1 MKLSRLLIG
10 LISFLWVL
18 VFIGTLLIVIQST
31 RDFLQKTLESH
42 AQDTATFLGLA
53 ITHSGRVKD
62 VETIERMT
70 AAVFDRG
77 YYSEILVKNM
87 KGTPLVS
94 KRVEQAVQGVPD
106 WFMTMPL
113 IALTTPRM
121 NAIVMDGWIQAAQIE
136 VVSHPGHAYAE
147 LYRITV
153 RSFWVLLAVAILSLV
168 TVYVVLRAALRPL
181 DDMEQQAINISRRQ
195 FTLLPK
201 LPWARELH
209 RVANAMNGMV
219 VAVERMLTEQTDLA
233 EKMRKKAYVDAVT
246 GLMNRNDF
254 AERLSHLIGAPTKL
268 AAGVLAVV
276 RIRGF
281 AAFNEKNGRAEGD
294 ALLKRVAQLLAKVCE
309 KYPQSI
315 LAKLDGP
322 EFGILFPEVPEADVA
337 ALGDELL
344 AALAEI
350 EEFPRTETSV
360 MTSIGM
366 AYYRHHA
373 AASFGKLMSAVS
385 AALSIAQARGI
396 PAWHLQPQ
404 DATEQTATMYT
415 EINNMFRVGLPA
427 ERVALQF
434 QAVRPCR
441 VAEQDWRYRS
451 ESCVRIVDAK
461 GQLIRAGEFIAT
473 AKRLGALQLLD
484 RVVVEKVMQRIATEG
499 PVRGG
504 ATAVNLSV
512 ETIIDPTFVAWLH
525 GKLAAQAEVARHIIL
540 EVAEHAIIANIGSVK
555 AAFSRLRDTGVRLS
569 IDRFGQSTAS
579 VGYLRGLEVDYI
591 KIDGSYTRGMVDST
605 DRQFFV
611 QALVGIAHGLNI
623 QVIVEYI
630 ETERDFEL
638 AKSLGVDGAQ
648 GYFIG
653 RPE

>member
-10 LISFLWVL
+10 LISAMWVL
-18 VFIGTLLIVIQST
+18 VFIGTLAIVIQST

-77 YYSEILVKNM
+77 YYTEILVKSM
-87 KGTPLVS
+87 KGAPLVT
-94 KRVEQAVQGVPD
+94 KKVEQSVKDVPQ
-106 WFMTMPL
+106 WFIDSFPL
-113 IALTTPRM
+113 DTPRM

-136 VVSHPGHAYAE
+136 VVSHPGHAYSE
-147 LYRITV
+147 LYRISV
-153 RSFWVLLAVAILSLV
+153 RSTWVLLVVAVLSLV
-168 TVYVVLRAALRPL
+168 TVLVVLRLALKPL
-181 DDMEQQAINISRRQ
+181 DDMERQAINISKRQ

-209 RVANAMNGMV
+209 RVATAMNGMV

-233 EKMRKKAYVDAVT
+233 EKMRKKAYIDGVT

-254 AERLSHLIGAPTKL
+254 AERLSHLIGAPTKFP
-268 AAGVLAVV
+268 AGVLAVV

-281 AAFNEKNGRAEGD
+281 AAFNEKNGRVEGD
-294 ALLKRVAQLLAKVCE
+294 ALLKRIAGLLTKILE
-309 KYPQSI
+309 KRPQSM

-322 EFGILFPEVPEADVA
+322 EFGILVPEIAEADVP
-337 ALGDELL
+337 ALGDEMI

-350 EEFPRTETSV
+350 EEFPRTETSL

-373 AASFGKLMSAVS
+373 AATFGKLMSAVS
-385 AALSIAQARGI
+385 SAIAVATARGI
-396 PAWHLQPQ
+396 PAWHLQSQ
-404 DATEQTATMYT
+404 EVAEQASAMYT

-427 ERVALQF
+427 ERVVLQF
-434 QAVRPCR
+434 QALRPCR
-441 VAEQDWRYRS
+441 VPETEWAYRS
-451 ESCVRIVDAK
+451 ESVVRIVDSS

-484 RVVVEKVMQRIATEG
+484 RVVVDKVMQRIAAEG

-512 ETIIDPTFVAWLH
+512 DTIIDPTFVEWLH
-525 GKLAAQAEVARHIIL
+525 GKLAAQPEVARHIIL

-555 AAFSRLRDTGVRLS
+555 AAFSRLRETGVRLS

-623 QVIVEYI
+623 QVVTEYI
-630 ETERDFEL
+630 ETEKDFEL
-638 AKSLGVDGAQ
+638 ARSLGVDGAQ

>member
-1 MKLSRLLIG
+1 MKLSRLLIS
-10 LISFLWVL
+10 LISVLWVL
-18 VFIGTLLIVIQST
+18 VFIGTLAIVIQST
-31 RDFLQKTLESH
+31 KEFLQKTLESH

-77 YYSEILVKNM
+77 YYTEILVKNM
-87 KGTPLVS
+87 KGAPLVS
-94 KRVEQAVQGVPD
+94 KRVEQAVKDVPQ
-106 WFMTMPL
+106 WFIDSFPL
-113 IALTTPRM
+113 QTPRM
-121 NAIVMDGWIQAAQIE
+121 NAIVMDGWIQAAMIE

-147 LYRITV
+147 LYRISF
-153 RSFWVLLAVAILSLV
+153 RSLWVLLAVAIVSLV
-168 TVYVVLRAALRPL
+168 TVFVVLKLALRPL

-195 FTLLPK
+195 FTLLPR

-209 RVANAMNGMV
+209 RVANAMNAMV
-219 VAVERMLTEQTDLA
+219 VSVERMLTEQTDLA

-254 AERLSHLIGAPTKL
+254 SERLAHLIGAPTKL
-268 AAGVLAVV
+268 AAGVLAIV

-281 AAFNEKNGRAEGD
+281 AAYNERNGRIEGD
-294 ALLKRVAQLLAKVCE
+294 ALLKRVSQLLAKAIE
-309 KYPQSI
+309 NRPQAM

-322 EFGILFPEVPEADVA
+322 EFGLLVPEIAEADA
-337 ALGDELL
+337 PKLGDELI

-350 EEFPRTETSV
+350 EEFPRSETSLMSSV
-360 MTSIGM
+360 GM
-366 AYYRHHA
+366 AYYRHHPA
-373 AASFGKLMSAVS
+373 ATFGKLMSA
-385 AALSIAQARGI
+385 AAAAVAIAQARGI

-404 DATEQTATMYT
+404 DVTEQASTIYT

-441 VAEQDWRYRS
+441 VPESEWAYRS
-451 ESCVRIVDAK
+451 ESCVRILDST

-484 RVVVEKVMQRIATEG
+484 RVVVEKVMQRIAAQG
-499 PVRGG
+499 PIRGG
-504 ATAVNLSV
+504 ATAINLSV
-512 ETIIDPTFVAWLH
+512 ETIIDPTFVEWLH
-525 GKLAAQAEVARHIIL
+525 GKLAAQPEVARSIIL
-540 EVAEHAIIANIGSVK
+540 EVAEHAIIANIASVK
-555 AAFSRLRDTGVRLS
+555 TAFSRLRETGVRLS

-591 KIDGSYTRGMVDST
+591 KIDGSYTRGMADST

-623 QVIVEYI
+623 QVVTEYI

-638 AKSLGVDGAQ
+638 ARSLMVDGAQ

>member
-1 MKLSRLLIG
+1 MKLSRLLIS
-10 LISFLWVL
+10 LISVMWVL
-18 VFIGTLLIVIQST
+18 VFIGTLAIVIQST
-31 RDFLQKTLESH
+31 KEFLQKTLESH

-77 YYSEILVKNM
+77 YYTEIQVKNM
-87 KGTPLVS
+87 KGAPLVS
-94 KRVEQAVQGVPD
+94 KRVEQAVKDVPA
-106 WFMTMPL
+106 WFLSSFTL
-113 IALTTPRM
+113 ATPRM
-121 NAIVMDGWIQAAQIE
+121 DAIVMDGWIQAARIE

-147 LYRITV
+147 LYRISV
-153 RSFWVLLAVAILSLV
+153 RSTWVLLVVAVLSLV
-168 TVYVVLRAALRPL
+168 TVLIVLRLALKPL
-181 DDMEQQAINISRRQ
+181 DDMEQQAINISKRQ

-209 RVANAMNGMV
+209 RVANAMNAMV

-233 EKMRKKAYVDAVT
+233 EKMRKKAYVDGVT

-254 AERLSHLIGAPTKL
+254 TERLAHLISAPTKFP
-268 AAGVLAVV
+268 AGVLAVV

-281 AAFNEKNGRAEGD
+281 AAYNEKNGRAEGD
-294 ALLKRVAQLLAKVCE
+294 ALLKRVSRLLAKVCE
-309 KYPQSI
+309 KRAESI

-322 EFGILFPEVPEADVA
+322 EFGILVPEIAEADVP
-337 ALGDELL
+337 ALGDELI

-360 MTSIGM
+360 MSSIGM

-373 AASFGKLMSAVS
+373 GATFGKLMSAVG
-385 AALSIAQARGI
+385 AAVAIAQARGI

-404 DATEQTATMYT
+404 EVAEQATTIYT

-434 QAVRPCR
+434 QALRPCR
-441 VAEQDWRYRS
+441 VPETEWAYRS
-451 ESCVRIVDAK
+451 ESCVRILDAK

-484 RVVVEKVMQRIATEG
+484 RVVADKVMQRIATEG

-512 ETIIDPTFVAWLH
+512 DTIIDPTFVEWLH
-525 GKLAAQAEVARHIIL
+525 GKLAAQPEVARYIIL
-540 EVAEHAIIANIGSVK
+540 EVAEHAIIANIASVK
-555 AAFSRLRDTGVRLS
+555 AAFSRLRETGVRLS

-623 QVIVEYI
+623 QVVTEYI
-630 ETERDFEL
+630 ETEQDFEL
-638 AKSLGVDGAQ
+638 AKSLMVDGAQ

>member
-1 MKLSRLLIG
+1 
-10 LISFLWVL
+10 VL
-18 VFIGTLLIVIQST
+18 
-31 RDFLQKTLESH
+31 
-42 AQDTATFLGLA
+42 
-53 ITHSGRVKD
+53 
-62 VETIERMT
+62 
-70 AAVFDRG
+70 
-77 YYSEILVKNM
+77 
-87 KGTPLVS
+87 
-94 KRVEQAVQGVPD
+94 
-106 WFMTMPL
+106 
-113 IALTTPRM
+113 
-121 NAIVMDGWIQAAQIE
+121 
-136 VVSHPGHAYAE
+136 
-147 LYRITV
+147 
-153 RSFWVLLAVAILSLV
+153 
-168 TVYVVLRAALRPL
+168 VVLRFALKPL
-181 DDMEQQAINISRRQ
+181 DDMEQQAINISKRQ

-233 EKMRKKAYVDAVT
+233 EKMRKKAYIDSVT

-276 RIRGF
+276 RVRGF

-294 ALLKRVAQLLAKVCE
+294 ALLKRIAGLLAKVLE
-309 KYPQSI
+309 KRPQSM

-322 EFGILFPEVPEADVA
+322 EFGILVPEIAEADVP
-337 ALGDELL
+337 ALGDEML

-366 AYYRHHA
+366 AYYRHNA
-373 AASFGKLMSAVS
+373 GATFGKLMSAVS
-385 AALSIAQARGI
+385 SAIAVATARGI
-396 PAWHLQPQ
+396 PAWHLQPMEVG
-404 DATEQTATMYT
+404 EQAATMYA
-415 EINNMFRVGLPA
+415 EINNMFKVGLPA
-427 ERVALQF
+427 ERVTVQF
-434 QAVRPCR
+434 QAVKPCR
-441 VAEQDWRYRS
+441 VPETEWAYRS
-451 ESCVRIVDAK
+451 ESVVRIIDST

-484 RVVVEKVMQRIATEG
+484 RVVVDKVVQRIAAEG

-512 ETIIDPTFVAWLH
+512 DTIIDPTFVEWLH
-525 GKLAAQAEVARHIIL
+525 AKLAGQPEVARHIIL
-540 EVAEHAIIANIGSVK
+540 EVAEHAIIASIGAVK
-555 AAFSRLRDTGVRLS
+555 AAFSRLRETGVRLS

-623 QVIVEYI
+623 QVITEYI
-630 ETERDFEL
+630 ETEKDFEL
-638 AKSLGVDGAQ
+638 ARSLGVDGAQ
-648 GYFIG
+648 GYYIG

>member
-10 LISFLWVL
+10 LISAMWVL
-18 VFIGTLLIVIQST
+18 VFIGTLVIVVQST
-31 RDFLQKTLESH
+31 KDFLQKTLESH

-77 YYSEILVKNM
+77 YYTEISVKSM
-87 KGTPLVS
+87 KGEPRVS
-94 KRVEQAVQGVPD
+94 KKVEQSVQGVPQ
-106 WFMTMPL
+106 WFIDSFPL
-113 IALTTPRM
+113 ATPRM

-147 LYRITV
+147 LYRISV
-153 RSFWVLLAVAILSLV
+153 RSTWVLLVVAVLSLV
-168 TVYVVLRAALRPL
+168 TVLIVLRLALKPL
-181 DDMEQQAINISRRQ
+181 DDMEQQAINISKRQ

-233 EKMRKKAYVDAVT
+233 EKMRKKAYVDGVT

-254 AERLSHLIGAPTKL
+254 SERLSHLIGAPTKL
-268 AAGVLAVV
+268 AAGVLAVI

-294 ALLKRVAQLLAKVCE
+294 ALLKRAAGLLGKVAE
-309 KYPQSI
+309 KRPQSM

-322 EFGILFPEVPEADVA
+322 EFGILFPEVAESDAP
-337 ALGDELL
+337 ALGDEML

-360 MTSIGM
+360 MPSIGM

-373 AASFGKLMSAVS
+373 NASFGKLMSAVGS
-385 AALSIAQARGI
+385 AVTTAQARGM
-396 PAWHLQPQ
+396 PAWHLQPM
-404 DATEQTATMYT
+404 DVAEQASTMYA
-415 EINNMFRVGLPA
+415 EINNMFKVGLPA
-427 ERVALQF
+427 ERVTVQF
-434 QAVRPCR
+434 QAVKPCR
-441 VAEQDWRYRS
+441 VPETEWNYRS
-451 ESCVRIVDAK
+451 ESVVRIIDST

-484 RVVVEKVMQRIATEG
+484 RVVVDKVVQRIAGEG

-512 ETIIDPTFVAWLH
+512 DTIIDPTFVDWLH
-525 GKLAAQAEVARHIIL
+525 DKLKAVPEVARHIIL

-555 AAFSRLRDTGVRLS
+555 TAFSRLRETGVRLS

-623 QVIVEYI
+623 QVVTEYI
-630 ETERDFEL
+630 ETEKDFEL
-638 AKSLGVDGAQ
+638 ARSLGVDGAQ

-653 RPE
+653 KPE